1 MKKIAVVLV
10 PALAVLALAA
20 IPVVAGEAEGKAVF
34 QSKCAMCH
42 GADGVAKEMIA
53 KKGARNF
60 NDPAWQAE
68 RTDEA
73 LTKAITDGMTAKGMP
88 AYKEKLKAEE
98 IQDLVKFVRTLAPAP
113 PEAD

>member
-1 MKKIAVVLV
+1 MKNIAAVLV
-10 PALAVLALAA
+10 VAIVALALLAVP
-20 IPVVAGEAEGKAVF
+20 IVAGEAEGKVVY

-60 NDPAWQAE
+60 NDPAWQKE

-73 LTKAITDGMTAKGMP
+73 LTTAITDGMKEKGMP

-98 IQDLVKFVRTLAPAP
+98 IQDLVKFIRTLAPA
-113 PEAD
+113 AKK